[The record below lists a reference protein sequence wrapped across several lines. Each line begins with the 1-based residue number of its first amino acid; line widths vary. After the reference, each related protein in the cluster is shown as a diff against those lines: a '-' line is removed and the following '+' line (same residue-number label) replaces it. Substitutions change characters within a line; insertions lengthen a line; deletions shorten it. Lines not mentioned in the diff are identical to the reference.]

1 MNSESERLIRRE
13 IAANERLLWSGV
25 PEQGLRLQASD
36 IFLVPF
42 SLVWCGFAC
51 FWEFMA
57 VSSQN
62 TPFFFKLW
70 GIPFVV
76 IGLYMVIGR
85 FFADAFQRSRTY
97 YGLTDERV
105 VIISGIFFREVTS
118 LMLHALAEVSFREH
132 TNGRG
137 TIVFGPADR
146 SLGADFSRGWRGSAR
161 RVAPSFDAIDDARRV
176 HDLLRQLRAAD
187 RRPNA

>member
-1 MNSESERLIRRE
+1 MNSEAERLIRRE
-13 IAANERLLWSGV
+13 IAANERLHWSGV

-36 IFLVPF
+36 IFFVPF

-57 VSSQN
+57 VSSHN

-76 IGLYMVIGR
+76 IGLYLVIGR
-85 FFADAFQRSRTY
+85 FFADAYQRSRTF
-97 YGLTDERV
+97 YGLTNERV

-132 TNGRG
+132 ANGRG
-137 TIVFGPADR
+137 TIVFGPTHR
-146 SLGADFSRGWRGSAR
+146 FFGAAFTRTWPGSAR
-161 RVAPSFDAIDDARRV
+161 RAAPSFDAIDDARRV
-176 HDLLRQLRAAD
+176 YDLLRQTRAAD
-187 RRPNA
+187 RRANA